1 MKSVIQSK
9 LRSIEEKMLV
19 TIPKTKITPPIAMV
33 ALKLLKAL
41 HISKIKPSGGSETQ
55 KSSLKSEKDILT
67 ILGLPNIP
75 KVKNPKENS
84 TCLSMNPGYYNGFK
98 RTVKKPNKC
107 NIIVPEADGVY
118 VVHQPF
124 GSQANPDILILDV
137 RSGKIVCEFGIEVK
151 SGGPTWNTHIQTMDR
166 TMMYIAI
173 KKNEVHCFF
182 GEHVR
187 DKESLLIALVW
198 DELQRELANE
208 LNAQAKKSGKKN
220 LCVAYPKQEFTK
232 LNLNEGR
239 EERHMEIKE
248 WFESFLEPSAS
259 PKEQEQH
266 SQLA

>member
-1 MKSVIQSK
+1 MV
-9 LRSIEEKMLV
+9 V
-19 TIPKTKITPPIAMV
+19 TKPNPKITPPVAMV
-33 ALKLLKAL
+33 ALKLLETL

-55 KSSLKSEKDILT
+55 KSSLKSEKDVLT

-75 KVKNPKENS
+75 KVKKTKENS
-84 TCLSMNPGYYNGFK
+84 TCLSMNPGYYHGFK
-98 RTVKKPNKC
+98 RTVKKRNKC

-124 GSQANPDILILDV
+124 GSQANPDILIVDV

-208 LNAQAKKSGKKN
+208 LNDQAKKSGKKN
-220 LCVAYPKQEFTK
+220 LCVAYPKQEFAK

-239 EERHMEIKE
+239 EERHMEIKK
-248 WFESFLEPSAS
+248 WFESFLEPSVS
-259 PKEQEQH
+259 PKEQGQH
-266 SQLA
+266 SRLA